1 MRRETS
7 QVNLMQRAWVIGS
20 ILLAFACGKPEPLT
34 AQKAEA
40 ILHDFEFANEPI
52 YAEVPQRV
60 WWSSKSPQDDYD
72 VKALET
78 LRNLERAG
86 YLTVTELHKDDVTSY
101 TGKVTPAGFHLLG
114 TAPSMRG
121 PCFRATICFKKYD
134 GIRDFER
141 HPTEPTVGHA
151 KLVWHYERPTPM
163 YPLFTTRIDKPLNSP
178 FASNV
183 SFYWKAHAWH
193 FDVMVKKAHVPSS

>member
-1 MRRETS
+1 MRRQSS
-7 QVNLMQRAWVIGS
+7 QANLTFLIAVF
-20 ILLAFACGKPEPLT
+20 LALACAKPEPLT
-34 AQKAEA
+34 AQKAES
-40 ILHDFEFANEPI
+40 ILRDYEFANEPV

-60 WWSSKSPQDDYD
+60 WWSPKSPQDDYD
-72 VKALET
+72 TKALET

-86 YLTVTELHKDDVTSY
+86 YLTVTESQTADGVTSF
-101 TGKVTPAGFHLLG
+101 TGKVTPAGFRLLG

-151 KLVWHYERPTPM
+151 KLIWHYERPTPM
-163 YPLFTTRIDKPLNSP
+163 YELFTTKIDKPLNSP

-183 SFYWKAHAWH
+183 SFYWKDHDWH
-193 FDVMVKKAHVPSS
+193 FDVMVKKGRV

>member
-1 MRRETS
+1 MRRQTS
-7 QVNLMQRAWVIGS
+7 QANLAIFVVA
-20 ILLAFACGKPEPLT
+20 LLAFGCPKPEPLT
-34 AQKAEA
+34 AQKAEL
-40 ILHDFEFANEPI
+40 IVRDYEFANEPI

-60 WWSSKSPQDDYD
+60 WWSPKSPQDAYD
-72 VKALET
+72 IKALET

-86 YLTVTELHKDDVTSY
+86 YLMVAESHTDGDVTSY
-101 TGKVTPAGFHLLG
+101 VGKVTPAGFRLLG

-163 YPLFTTRIDKPLNSP
+163 YELFTTKIDKPLNSP

-183 SFYWKAHAWH
+183 SFYWKDHAWH
-193 FDVMVKKAHVPSS
+193 FDVMVKKSALPSS